1 MYHWMNRKVL
11 VAVGA
16 LCLFLVPALLQAQ
29 APAADRVLK
38 PAAGRYDLGLVF
50 NTGNIL
56 LGPESYLG
64 GFGGKAGFGDLA
76 VRGTFDFVLNGA
88 SQSFAVNLGA
98 ALEKH
103 FLEGPI
109 SPYFGGAVEAGYM
122 RQAATTGVFPLSIGA
137 LVGVEV
143 FVFDFLSVFVE
154 YTLAADLTLT
164 TDLATSTTTFDYLID
179 ARMGNDAKLGIV
191 VYLQRAEPGKKE
203 PPKPKK

>member
-1 MYHWMNRKVL
+1 MHNWINKKVL
-11 VAVGA
+11 VFVGA
-16 LCLFLVPALLQAQ
+16 LCLFLVPAFLQAQ
-29 APAADRVLK
+29 ALAGDRVLK
-38 PAAGRYDLGLVF
+38 PAAGQYDLGLVF

-64 GFGGKAGFGDLA
+64 GFGAKAGFGELA
-76 VRGTFDFVLNGA
+76 VRGTFDLVLNGA

-109 SPYFGGAVEAGYM
+109 SPYFGGAVEVGYM
-122 RQAATTGVFPLSIGA
+122 RQAATTAVFPLSVGG

-154 YTLAADLTLT
+154 YTLAADLTIT
-164 TDLATSTTTFDYLID
+164 TDLASTTTTFDYLID

-191 VYLQRAEPGKKE
+191 VYLQRAAPGKKE